1 MSGSQRQKTNHHQSA
16 GHGGV
21 CYAERLFSQVEWF
34 CRNVDKRGSITVAF
48 TPTMIVVVPS
58 PHQNLPY
65 WLPTA
70 STLGSGERTG
80 NMDIVTMAMNLYS
93 QGIDPELDI
102 SIADDIIATVE
113 ECTNIKTHPRHPW
126 LGELVYTAFSGSHQ
140 DAIRKCLAQQS
151 EEEHWDVAYLPIDPQ
166 DIGRTYQSVI
176 RVNSQSGKGGQLCRR
191 TGVG

>member
-1 MSGSQRQKTNHHQSA
+1 
-16 GHGGV
+16 
-21 CYAERLFSQVEWF
+21 
-34 CRNVDKRGSITVAF
+34 
-48 TPTMIVVVPS
+48 
-58 PHQNLPY
+58 
-65 WLPTA
+65 
-70 STLGSGERTG
+70 
-80 NMDIVTMAMNLYS
+80 MAMNLYS

-176 RVNSQSGKGGQLCRR
+176 RVNSQSGKGGASYIVEQA
-191 TGVG
+191 